1 MRKQANV
8 LVALLAAVAVVI
20 PAVSVSAATN
30 PNLTQVI
37 NAGVQTFDIVDAS
50 NVTVASPSVA
60 FPTKGFSFTCQ
71 TSNAMLGTASEKLQ
85 IKNQKAGS
93 VSVDMNAAVPGTSLW
108 TDAAKTYDYNDATTA
123 GCAAG
128 QLSVTA
134 GATFTK
140 TAGAGTPT
148 VTFPGGSF
156 TSSSPVTLISNTGN
170 VRYEADVLDIP
181 LVQKIP
187 AEQAEGSY
195 SIPMNLTTTVL

>member
-20 PAVSVSAATN
+20 PAVGASAATN

-37 NAGVQTFDIVDAS
+37 NAGVQTFDIVDGS

-71 TSNAMLGTASEKLQ
+71 SSTANLGTGTQKLQ

-93 VSVDMNAAVPGTSLW
+93 VSVDMNAATPGTSTW
-108 TDAAKTYDYNDATTA
+108 TAGGNTYKYNDATGS
-123 GCAAG
+123 GCTNG

-140 TAGAGTPT
+140 TAGAGSPT

-156 TSSSPVTLISNTGN
+156 TGSSPVTVINNTGT
-170 VRYEADVLDIP
+170 VRYEADVTAIP
-181 LVQKIP
+181 LVQQIP
-187 AEQAEGSY
+187 AEQPEGSY
-195 SIPMNLTTTVL
+195 SIPMNLTTTIL